1 MIYLLINNILNT
13 FDNLIRNNNL
23 LETIKKW
30 LWFNMQS
37 KLDSDLLDASYKW
50 HFLH

>member
-23 LETIKKW
+23 LEIIKKW
-30 LWFNMQS
+30 LWFNMQL
-37 KLDSDLLDASYKW
+37 KLGSDLL
-50 HFLH
+50 HLFVG